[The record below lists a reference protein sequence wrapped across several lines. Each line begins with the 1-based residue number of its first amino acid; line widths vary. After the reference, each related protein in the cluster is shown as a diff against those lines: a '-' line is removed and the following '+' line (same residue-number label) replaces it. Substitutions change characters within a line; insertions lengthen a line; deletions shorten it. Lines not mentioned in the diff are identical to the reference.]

1 MLKFA
6 RMKRTLYIF
15 CSLLLILL
23 VGIGY
28 ESHKSMV
35 FADNEEM
42 VALHDAQD
50 ADTKDKLYDA
60 TPVPQKHEALL
71 SSRFDTVHASS
82 QRLRRTVPTA
92 GYHPGNA
99 AVKFTANN
107 NLALLYMAKA
117 GQMRLS
123 ALPQICLTVRYYVI
137 ALRHILR

>member
-1 MLKFA
+1 
-6 RMKRTLYIF
+6 MKRKLYIF
-15 CSLLLILL
+15 CSLLLVLL

-28 ESHKSMV
+28 GSHISV
-35 FADNEEM
+35 ALADNEET
-42 VALHDAQD
+42 VAFHDAQD

-71 SSRFDTVHASS
+71 SGRFDSVHASS
-82 QRLRRTVPTA
+82 QRVRRTVPTT

-107 NLALLYMAKA
+107 NLAVLYMAKA
-117 GQMRLS
+117 WQMQLS
-123 ALPQICLTVRYYVI
+123 ALPQICHTVRYYVI

>member
-1 MLKFA
+1 
-6 RMKRTLYIF
+6 MKRTLYIF
-15 CSLLLILL
+15 SLLLLVL
-23 VGIGY
+23 VVGIGY
-28 ESHKSMV
+28 GSHRSM
-35 FADNEEM
+35 ALAGNGET

-71 SSRFDTVHASS
+71 SGRWDSVHASS
-82 QRLRRTVPTA
+82 QRVRRTVPTT
-92 GYHPGNA
+92 GCHPGNA

-107 NLALLYMAKA
+107 NLAVLYMAKA
-117 GQMRLS
+117 RQTQLS